1 MTYNLQGQNLIKSIK
16 LKMSSLSIK
25 NNHGFGFNKIVFL
38 VIFIFQLIPLSGQ
51 VSISD
56 SITAEQIEYIN
67 KLINQDKKN
76 AQIWWY
82 GWLAGYSAAT
92 VAQGIVFFSTDIKST
107 RQDMALGAATTALG
121 AAGQLI
127 APLIPKT
134 LSIEDCRNAEN
145 PVSPSSYRLTYSEEL
160 LKEIAEREKKGRSWK
175 MHALT
180 GAVNLSTGLITWL
193 GFKRSVWEGVE
204 IFALN
209 TAVTELQIWTQ
220 PTRAIKDYKNY
231 CAKYGTVS
239 GTEASI
245 SEKEWIVLVYPGGIK
260 IELNF

>member
-1 MTYNLQGQNLIKSIK
+1 MNALND
-16 LKMSSLSIK
+16 K
-25 NNHGFGFNKIVFL
+25 NNGFGFTIIAFL
-38 VIFIFQLIPLSGQ
+38 IIFIFQLPPLTGQ
-51 VSISD
+51 VSIPD
-56 SITAEQIEYIN
+56 SITAEQSEHIK
-67 KLINQDKKN
+67 KLLNQDKKN

-82 GWLAGYSAAT
+82 GWIAGYSAAT
-92 VAQGIVFFSTDIKST
+92 VAQGIIFFSCDNKST

-121 AAGQLI
+121 AAGQLLM
-127 APLIPKT
+127 PLVPKN
-134 LSIEDCRNAEN
+134 LSLQDYQFPGNT
-145 PVSPSSYRLTYSEEL
+145 SSKLTEELIYSEEL
-160 LKEIAEREKKGRSWK
+160 LKEIAAREKEGRSWK

-231 CAKYGTVS
+231 CNKYRTVS
-239 GTEASI
+239 GSKASI
-245 SEKEWIVLVYPGGIK
+245 PEKEWIVLVYPGGIK

>member
-1 MTYNLQGQNLIKSIK
+1 
-16 LKMSSLSIK
+16 MSYLNEKTNRGS
-25 NNHGFGFNKIVFL
+25 GFVKIVLL
-38 VIFIFQLIPLSGQ
+38 VIFIFQLIALSGQ
-51 VSISD
+51 SSTPD
-56 SITAEQIEYIN
+56 SITSEQLEYIN

-92 VAQGIVFFSTDIKST
+92 VAQGIVFFSTDSKST
-107 RQDMALGAATTALG
+107 RQDMALGAATTVLG

-127 APLIPKT
+127 APLVPKT

-145 PVSPSSYRLTYSEEL
+145 LSLRASCQLTYSEEL

-193 GFKRSVWEGVE
+193 GFKRSVWDGVE
-204 IFALN
+204 IFAIN
-209 TAVTELQIWTQ
+209 TAVTELQIWTL
-220 PTRAIKDYKNY
+220 PTKAIKDYKNY
-231 CAKYGTVS
+231 CTKYGS
-239 GTEASI
+239 GSVPEASMP
-245 SEKEWIVLVYPGGIK
+245 EKEWLVFVYPGGIK